1 MPRRDP
7 ALARRSARRQLRR
20 KDHRLR
26 RFALLTLAVTAALVT
41 LALTA
46 FGGSKPARVST
57 LVPASPTRL
66 LPAGRPEPTVIAKL
80 NGLRLHLP
88 VASERV
94 TAIGYQH
101 AGPGAL
107 ALAPVGR
114 HGNEGVVTRAV
125 HTVFG
130 GSGNGP
136 VWYQLAGGVGPA
148 TSGLDVGAPSGTDVY
163 SPVDATVVGLT
174 PYVVDGKRFG
184 SQIDLQPSNAPSVVV
199 SVTHV
204 QAKRGLA
211 VGTQVTASVTRLGT
225 LVDLSRV
232 ERQALA
238 QFTNDAGNHVAI
250 EVHPAANLLLS

>member
-1 MPRRDP
+1 
-7 ALARRSARRQLRR
+7 
-20 KDHRLR
+20 
-26 RFALLTLAVTAALVT
+26 VTVALVT

-46 FGGSKPARVST
+46 FGGTKPARVAA

-66 LPAGRPEPTVIAKL
+66 LPAGQPEPTVIAKL

-88 VASERV
+88 VPDARV
-94 TAIGYQH
+94 TAIGYQRG
-101 AGPGAL
+101 GPGAL
-107 ALAPVGR
+107 ALTPVGR
-114 HGNEGVVTRAV
+114 HGNEGLVARAV
-125 HTVFG
+125 HKVFG
-130 GSGNGP
+130 GGGSGP
-136 VWYQLAGGVGPA
+136 VWYQLDGGVGPP
-148 TSGLDVGAPSGTDVY
+148 TSGIDIGAPSGTDVY

-174 PYVVDGKRFG
+174 PYVVNGKRFG

-211 VGTQVTASVTRLGT
+211 VGTQVSASSTRLGKV
-225 LVDLSRV
+225 VDLSHV